1 MVLVIKHKYHIT
13 MHLPST
19 ELHLWRFV
27 SAPPSLVL
35 GLLSASLAHQL
46 RGAGITLLSAGSCL
60 VHRED
65 AKAKL
70 QLAYLLPHLACL
82 LGHVPAEGRCDM
94 FTWLH
99 LPSVPRLISCSLNH
113 IFPRMSY
120 VPNFSKTF
128 LISSLLSV

>member
-1 MVLVIKHKYHIT
+1 MLVIKHECHLT

-27 SAPPSLVL
+27 SGPPSLVL
-35 GLLSASLAHQL
+35 GLLSASLTHQF
-46 RGAGITLLSAGSCL
+46 RGAEITLLSAGPCL

-65 AKAKL
+65 TKAKL
-70 QLAYLLPHLACL
+70 QLAYLLPHLRCL

-113 IFPRMSY
+113 IFPWMSY

-128 LISSLLSV
+128 LISFLLSI